1 MEVVNHKLITFQI
14 YQQIIQDC
22 LSEAQKYARHQLTK
36 ELSNQYLKV
45 IDELIQIINDKHKQD
60 FLLDRIH
67 SGNPYS
73 FRSIYFDVKEAS
85 DDEF

>member
-36 ELSNQYLKV
+36 ELSNQYLTV

-67 SGNPYS
+67 SGNQYS
-73 FRSIYFDVKEAS
+73 FRSIYYDVKEAS

>member
-1 MEVVNHKLITFQI
+1 MKL
-14 YQQIIQDC
+14 
-22 LSEAQKYARHQLTK
+22 K
-36 ELSNQYLKV
+36 LSNEYLKV

-67 SGNPYS
+67 SGKPYS
-73 FRSIYFDVKEAS
+73 FRSIYYDVKEAS